1 MALFIAIIGLPNVG
15 KSTLFNALT
24 QGRAE
29 ASNYPFSTVE
39 PNIGMVEVPDKR
51 LSVLRELIKPDD
63 CIPTS
68 IRFVDIAGLVR
79 GASQGEGLG
88 NTFLGQVREAD
99 ALVHV
104 LRCFNDQQVAHV
116 DGQVDPLRD
125 METIELELILA
136 DLEVVEK
143 VLPRLEKIV
152 QTEPNTSRRIELE
165 ALKKAKNGLHRGIA
179 VRDLA
184 LEAEESEAIL
194 NYQFLTA
201 KPVLFLANV
210 AEAEARDGGDRM
222 REIEGRKMAGAVL
235 PLSVQI
241 EAEIAQLSQ
250 GDRAEFLSDL
260 GLTET
265 GIDRLVLAGY
275 ELLNLITFYTIAND
289 KLQAWQITRSTPAS
303 VAAGKIHSDMERGFI
318 RAEVVSF
325 EELMAAGGM
334 GPLKDE
340 GKVRTEGRDYEIQD
354 GDLVHFLFRV

>member
-1 MALFIAIIGLPNVG
+1 M
-15 KSTLFNALT
+15 
-24 QGRAE
+24 
-29 ASNYPFSTVE
+29 
-39 PNIGMVEVPDKR
+39 
-51 LSVLRELIKPDD
+51 
-63 CIPTS
+63 
-68 IRFVDIAGLVR
+68 
-79 GASQGEGLG
+79 
-88 NTFLGQVREAD
+88 
-99 ALVHV
+99 
-104 LRCFNDQQVAHV
+104 
-116 DGQVDPLRD
+116 
-125 METIELELILA
+125 
-136 DLEVVEK
+136 
-143 VLPRLEKIV
+143 
-152 QTEPNTSRRIELE
+152 
-165 ALKKAKNGLHRGIA
+165 
-179 VRDLA
+179 
-184 LEAEESEAIL
+184 
-194 NYQFLTA
+194 
-201 KPVLFLANV
+201 
-210 AEAEARDGGDRM
+210 
-222 REIEGRKMAGAVL
+222 L

-275 ELLNLITFYTIAND
+275 ELLNLITFYTIANG